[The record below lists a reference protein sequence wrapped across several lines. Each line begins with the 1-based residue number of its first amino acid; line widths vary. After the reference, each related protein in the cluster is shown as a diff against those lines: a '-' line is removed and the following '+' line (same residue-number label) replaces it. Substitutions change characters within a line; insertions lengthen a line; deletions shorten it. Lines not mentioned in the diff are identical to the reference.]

1 MIRRWFIL
9 GILAAIMVSLLWNFY
24 REVVVYHAMD
34 AVRKTEKTAK
44 EAKQPPGPYNPAWD
58 KKIVSKNLFS
68 KLRGYTP
75 PPPPPSAKPAEPEL
89 PPVVLVP
96 PELNLSGI
104 ILDQY
109 GEYTAFIQKDGGSP
123 KRVRK
128 GDTFDG
134 ILVVD
139 IAVREVKLLWNDEEL
154 NLSMKRI
161 KTVPKTKTTP
171 RR

>member
-1 MIRRWFIL
+1 
-9 GILAAIMVSLLWNFY
+9 MVSLLWNFY

-34 AVRKTEKTAK
+34 AVKKTEKPAK
-44 EAKQPPGPYNPAWD
+44 EATQPPEPYKPIWD

-75 PPPPPSAKPAEPEL
+75 PPPPPTEFAEPEL
-89 PPVVLVP
+89 PPIPLVP

-109 GEYTAFIQKDGGSP
+109 GEYIAFIQKDGGSP

-139 IAVREVKLLWNDEEL
+139 ISVREVKLLWNDEEL
-154 NLSMKRI
+154 NLSMKKI
-161 KTVPKTKTTP
+161 KTVPKTKTKP

>member
-9 GILAAIMVSLLWNFY
+9 GILAVVMVSLLWNFY

-34 AVRKTEKTAK
+34 AVQKTREISKVPQTSIPLYK
-44 EAKQPPGPYNPAWD
+44 PAWN

-109 GEYTAFIQKDGGSP
+109 GEYIAFIQKDGGSP

-128 GDTFDG
+128 GDSFDG

-154 NLSMKRI
+154 NLSMKKIR
-161 KTVPKTKTTP
+161 TVPKTKTRP

>member
-9 GILAAIMVSLLWNFY
+9 GILAVVMVSLLWNFY
-24 REVVVYHAMD
+24 REAVVYHAMD
-34 AVRKTEKTAK
+34 AVEKTEKISK
-44 EAKQPPGPYNPAWD
+44 VSPEGIPSYKPSWNKG
-58 KKIVSKNLFS
+58 IVNKNLFS
-68 KLRGYTP
+68 KLRGYTH
-75 PPPPPSAKPAEPEL
+75 PPSAKPTESEL

-96 PELNLSGI
+96 PELNLNGI

-109 GEYTAFIQKDGGSP
+109 GEYIAFIQKDGGSP

-139 IAVREVKLLWNDEEL
+139 ISVREVKLLWNDEEL
-154 NLSMKRI
+154 NLSMKKI
-161 KTVPKTKTTP
+161 KTIPNKTAPKTRP

>member
-9 GILAAIMVSLLWNFY
+9 GILAVVMVSLLWNFY

-34 AVRKTEKTAK
+34 AVEKTEKISK
-44 EAKQPPGPYNPAWD
+44 VPPKDIPRYKPAWN
-58 KKIVSKNLFS
+58 KGIVNKNLFT

-96 PELNLSGI
+96 PELNLNGI
-104 ILDQY
+104 ILNQY
-109 GEYTAFIQKDGGSP
+109 GEYIAFIQKDGGSP

-139 IAVREVKLLWNDEEL
+139 ISVREVQLLWNEEEL
-154 NLSMKRI
+154 TLSMKKI
-161 KTVPKTKTTP
+161 KSVPKTKTRP